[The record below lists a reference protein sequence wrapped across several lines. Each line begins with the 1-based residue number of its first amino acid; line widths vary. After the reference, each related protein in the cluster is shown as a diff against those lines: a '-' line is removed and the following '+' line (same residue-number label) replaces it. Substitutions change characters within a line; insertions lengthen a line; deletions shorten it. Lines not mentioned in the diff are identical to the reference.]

1 MTTTNRI
8 EQINARYE
16 AVAEKLVALGF
27 TRLRR
32 RAGDIFRLRRNGL
45 QVQLTRPIGT
55 FDWGVREVG
64 TMRRIEWPELRAA
77 SA

>member
-1 MTTTNRI
+1 MTRI

-16 AVAEKLVALGF
+16 VVADKLVTLGF

-55 FDWGVREVG
+55 PDWGVSEVG
-64 TMRRIEWPELRAA
+64 TMRRIDWQELRAV